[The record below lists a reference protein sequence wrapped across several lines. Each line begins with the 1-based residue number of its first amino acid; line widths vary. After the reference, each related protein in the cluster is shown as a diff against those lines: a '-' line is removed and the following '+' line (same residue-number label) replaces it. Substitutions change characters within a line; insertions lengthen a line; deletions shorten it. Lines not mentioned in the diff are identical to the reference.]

1 MQRMN
6 EEQLNTDNQA
16 PEAGEATVAG
26 SPVELAQ
33 KLAAAEQQAE
43 EYLDNWRRSV
53 AELSNARKRMLREM
67 EEFSRSA
74 SERVLEKLLPVLD
87 DLDRALGAA
96 PEDPADAE
104 WVNGIRMIQRKLQG
118 VLEGEGLVQIPAVG
132 EQFDPELHHAVT
144 HEETPGYSDGTIIAE
159 VAKGYRLRDKV
170 LRPTM
175 VRVAK

>member
-1 MQRMN
+1 MN
-6 EEQLNTDNQA
+6 EEQLNADNQA
-16 PEAGEATVAG
+16 PEAGQMPAG
-26 SPVELAQ
+26 DSPAELAQ
-33 KLAAAEQQAE
+33 KLAAVEQQAE

-53 AELSNARKRMLREM
+53 AELSNARKRMLREK
-67 EEFSRSA
+67 EEFARSA

-96 PEDPADAE
+96 PQDPADAE
-104 WVNGIRMIQRKLQG
+104 WVNGIRLIQRKLQG
-118 VLEGEGLVQIPAVG
+118 VMEGEGLAQIPAVG

-144 HEETPGYSDGTIIAE
+144 HEEAPGYVDGTIIAE
-159 VAKGYRLRDKV
+159 VTKGYKLRDKV